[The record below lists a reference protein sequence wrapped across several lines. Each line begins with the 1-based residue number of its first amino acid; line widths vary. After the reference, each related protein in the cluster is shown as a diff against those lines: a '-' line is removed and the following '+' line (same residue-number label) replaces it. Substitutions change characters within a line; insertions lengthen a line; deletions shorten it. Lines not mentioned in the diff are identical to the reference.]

1 MKDVFKYTFTTIADV
16 NKFLFIILVVSI
28 LTLIEAFPVISIVG
42 FIFEKLIYLSI
53 GVLLIHIVKI
63 TNNEDEFFNTL
74 KKQSFLAFLI
84 HFFPVASGI
93 MLGIIVIFTF
103 FATFFIIIL
112 QFSNSLFILANPHN
126 ILISLSKTTF
136 IAQLLIGLYSVYLL
150 FFSYIFLGKL
160 GEALSKDSFKEG
172 FLSIIS
178 SVIDFKFWINSFNLK
193 YLGIYI
199 VWSITVFSVYA
210 LISFTYIFYIF
221 PLIIQNPNFSLII
234 IPLLVAITTIIT
246 YFTFLSGYFAYKS
259 TIV

>member
-1 MKDVFKYTFTTIADV
+1 MKNIFKYTFTTVADIK
-16 NKFLFIILVVSI
+16 KFLFIILVVSI
-28 LTLIEAFPVISIVG
+28 LTLIEAFPVISIIG

-53 GVLLIHIVKI
+53 GVLLIYIVKT

-74 KKQSFLAFLI
+74 KKQSFLTFLI

-126 ILISLSKTTF
+126 ILISLSKINF

-160 GEALSKDSFKEG
+160 GEALSKENFKEG
-172 FLSIIS
+172 FLSTIS
-178 SVIDFKFWINSFNLK
+178 SIIDFKFWIKSFNFK
-193 YLGIYI
+193 YLGIYF
-199 VWSITVFSVYA
+199 VWSIIVFTIYA

-234 IPLLVAITTIIT
+234 IPLLVAITTIVT
-246 YFTFLSGYFAYKS
+246 YFTFFSAYFAYKS
-259 TIV
+259 TI

>member
-1 MKDVFKYTFTTIADV
+1 MKNIFKYTFITVADIK
-16 NKFLFIILVVSI
+16 KFLFIILVVSI
-28 LTLIEAFPVISIVG
+28 LTLIEAFPVISIIG

-53 GVLLIHIVKI
+53 GVLLIYIVKT

-74 KKQSFLAFLI
+74 KKQSFLTFLI
-84 HFFPVASGI
+84 HFFPAASGI

-126 ILISLSKTTF
+126 ILISLSKINF

-160 GEALSKDSFKEG
+160 GEALSKENFKEG
-172 FLSIIS
+172 FLSTIS
-178 SVIDFKFWINSFNLK
+178 SIIDFKFWIKSFNFK
-193 YLGIYI
+193 YLGIYF
-199 VWSITVFSVYA
+199 VWSIIVFTIYA

-234 IPLLVAITTIIT
+234 IPLLVAITTIVT
-246 YFTFLSGYFAYKS
+246 YFTFFSAYFAYKS
-259 TIV
+259 TI